1 MKSVPSLAKLIEKVQ
16 RISRKGAVPA
26 MDGRYIQ
33 VQSEHSALNML
44 LQSAGAIV
52 AKQWI
57 VETHKL
63 MREHNV
69 KFTQV
74 AMVHDEIQASVPH
87 EQAE

>member
-1 MKSVPSLAKLIEKVQ
+1 
-16 RISRKGAVPA
+16 
-26 MDGRYIQ
+26 
-33 VQSEHSALNML
+33 ML

-63 MREHNV
+63 MREHQV

-74 AMVHDEIQASVPH
+74 AMVHDEIQASVPP
-87 EQAE
+87 EQAELAGELMVQAAKNAGEVLKFRIPVDAEYSVGKSWLETH